1 MPTHQIFLDFLSVI
15 NFLGVVQGLF
25 LAVIFLFAKQSN
37 KLANRILAL
46 MLFCFSADILEIWLC
61 YTGYIYYVPW
71 LINTTE
77 SFAFMYGP
85 LILLYTLALTKPG
98 FAFQKKHL
106 LYFIPAVAYL
116 IHRIPFYLQS
126 NAFKLYDVSVAY
138 QRNLVPRVKA
148 APIWWFPHVLS
159 ISGELLD
166 ILVFI
171 WSVIFNLI
179 SLRMVY
185 LYTRKHHTNLFATD
199 NIQLNWLVRTS
210 IYLTSIFVV
219 FAAFSF
225 TDTHDLG
232 DIYIA
237 TAISVIFY
245 AITFQ
250 VVIHSQV
257 LSAGHQ
263 VQEPK
268 KKYEKS
274 TLQAE
279 QAEKS
284 LKKLLAYM
292 ETEKP
297 YLNSELG
304 QGELAEALSL
314 STHHLSQLINE
325 QLKLNFFDFINRYR
339 VEEIK
344 RKLHD
349 PKLAHLKIEE
359 IAFETG
365 FNSKSAFN
373 TAFKKF
379 TQTTPSQFR
388 KEANISQ

>member
-1 MPTHQIFLDFLSVI
+1 MSLDFLSVI
-15 NFLGVVQGLF
+15 NLLGVVLGLF
-25 LAVIFLFAKQSN
+25 LAAVFLMAKN
-37 KLANRILAL
+37 TNRVANSILAIIF
-46 MLFCFSADILEIWLC
+46 MCFSADIFEIWLC
-61 YTGYIYYVPW
+61 YTGYIFYVPW

-77 SFAFMYGP
+77 PFGFMYGP
-85 LILLYTLALTKPG
+85 LILLYTLALTRPD
-98 FAFQKKHL
+98 FRIQKKHS
-106 LYFIPAVAYL
+106 LYFIPALAYF
-116 IHRIPFYLQS
+116 IHRIPFYLQT

-138 QRNLVPRVKA
+138 QRNLVPKTKA
-148 APIWWFPHVLS
+148 TPIWWFPHVLN
-159 ISGELLD
+159 ISGEWLD
-166 ILVFI
+166 VLVFI

-179 SLRMVY
+179 SLRLVY
-185 LYTRKHHTNLFATD
+185 LYTRKHHTRWFATD
-199 NIQLNWLVRTS
+199 NIQLNWLGRTS
-210 IYLTSIFVV
+210 LYLTSIFVI

-257 LSAGHQ
+257 LSGGHPAE
-263 VQEPK
+263 EPK

-274 TLQAE
+274 TLSAQ

-284 LKKLLAYM
+284 LKKLLTYM

-304 QGELAEALSL
+304 QADLSETLSL
-314 STHHLSQLINE
+314 STHHLSQLVNE
-325 QLKLNFFDFINRYR
+325 QLRQNFFDFVNSYR
-339 VEEIK
+339 IADIK
-344 RKLHD
+344 QKLHD

-359 IAFETG
+359 IAFATG

-388 KEANISQ
+388 KEMKLPQ